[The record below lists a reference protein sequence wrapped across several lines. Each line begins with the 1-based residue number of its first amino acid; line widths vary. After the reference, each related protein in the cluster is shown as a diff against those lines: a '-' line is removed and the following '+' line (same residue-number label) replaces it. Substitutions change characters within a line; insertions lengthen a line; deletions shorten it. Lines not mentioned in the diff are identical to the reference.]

1 MTEQLTSSARATAA
15 ETAPVQQ
22 VAEVPA
28 APEPPRKALRAVARW
43 TAAVLVCGGIGT
55 GTAFGVASTE
65 RTDVPGLT
73 TRSDGRWDYPVLSVP
88 ALPAG
93 SPRPFNDGN
102 RGEIHHADLREL
114 LLPLPAGATRD
125 KELDGGWVASERFT
139 EAYEKDRRSELRL
152 ALSDYAVRHVAAR
165 GWTMPDGTTS
175 RVYLLRFNS
184 VGIAERFRNHVLAVG
199 IDSGVPLAGS
209 PTLELDPDWTSSGLV
224 ENTMAYLFA
233 EEKPYDG
240 EQVRLA
246 YVQAGDT
253 VALLTH
259 SRKGGAPG
267 VPFHQSV
274 ILQNQ
279 LLG

>member
-1 MTEQLTSSARATAA
+1 M
-15 ETAPVQQ
+15 
-22 VAEVPA
+22 
-28 APEPPRKALRAVARW
+28 
-43 TAAVLVCGGIGT
+43 
-55 GTAFGVASTE
+55 
-65 RTDVPGLT
+65 
-73 TRSDGRWDYPVLSVP
+73 
-88 ALPAG
+88 
-93 SPRPFNDGN
+93 
-102 RGEIHHADLREL
+102 
-114 LLPLPAGATRD
+114 PAGATQD

-139 EAYEKDRRSELRL
+139 EVYEKDRRSELGF

-165 GWTMPDGTTS
+165 GWTMPDGTAS

-199 IDSGVPLAGS
+199 MDSGVPLAGS
-209 PTLELDPDWTSSGLV
+209 PTLELDPDWASSGLV
-224 ENTMAYLFA
+224 ENTMAYLFT

-240 EQVRLA
+240 GQDRLA
-246 YVQAGDT
+246 HVQAGDT
-253 VALLTH
+253 IALLTH

>member
-1 MTEQLTSSARATAA
+1 MI
-15 ETAPVQQ
+15 
-22 VAEVPA
+22 
-28 APEPPRKALRAVARW
+28 
-43 TAAVLVCGGIGT
+43 VCGGIGT
-55 GTAFGVASTE
+55 GTAFGVASME

-73 TRSDGRWDYPVLSVP
+73 TRSDGRWDYPALSLP

-93 SPRPFNDGN
+93 SPRPSNDGN
-102 RGEIHHADLREL
+102 RGEIHHADPREL
-114 LLPLPAGATRD
+114 LLPLPAGATQD
-125 KELDGGWVASERFT
+125 KELDGGWVTPERFA
-139 EAYEKDRRSELRL
+139 EVYEKDKRREVRL
-152 ALSDYAVRHVAAR
+152 ALADYAVRHVAAR
-165 GWTMPDGTTS
+165 GWTMPDGTSS

-184 VGIAERFRNHVLAVG
+184 VGIAERFKDHVLVVG
-199 IDSGVPLAGS
+199 ADSGVPLAGS
-209 PTLELDPDWTSSGLV
+209 PTLELDPDWASSGLV

-240 EQVRLA
+240 EQTRLG